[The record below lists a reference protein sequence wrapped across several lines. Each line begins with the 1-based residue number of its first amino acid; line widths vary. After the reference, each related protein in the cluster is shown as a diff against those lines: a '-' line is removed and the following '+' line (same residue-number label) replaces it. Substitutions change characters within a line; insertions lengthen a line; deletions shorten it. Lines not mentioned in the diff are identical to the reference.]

1 MLHPRRLAAAL
12 LVAVL
17 VVATAPPAV
26 ALNVGL
32 NVLVL
37 TTPGKPVPPKGREH
51 PEIRPRTGG
60 RAILGPGAR
69 RRFSN
74 VDFFIDV
81 VRGYGVPYTVV
92 RWDAAASPRQNLTQL
107 LWAPDGSARFG
118 AYLMYPNLE
127 AMGAMNRAEVE
138 ELWAFQ
144 HATAAR
150 SVKFA
155 AWPTNVGYLPDVSA
169 CTSDDVPMRFT
180 AAAPLG
186 ISGIKS
192 SAVLGSEGMCP
203 AIKASPLPACSMWAA
218 DFAGT
223 GLHPGCTSTPV
234 LDFDGGVYTA
244 GVLVNYADGRESL
257 AFTFDC
263 ASWTPSCLLLGHFS
277 LTWMLRNILPGERQA
292 LLSPQ
297 MDDFFLSTKFDAGQY
312 VGGRS
317 QYRATVPDLRAHIT
331 AWRTDLLARLPA
343 GSDIRLELPLSGNG
357 VLDAAARNGA
367 INQSLILNISDRSC
381 LDLPDYVALGCDCW
395 FIGTDAC
402 PATAPLFC
410 RQCTKDWKKPVGT
423 GANRAPAGALTSPST
438 WNVTAFLSGD
448 ALAAE
453 VAGNADT
460 RSGFFYSHHTW
471 SHQNLDNATLYD
483 AQVQIQLN
491 KRIAAAD
498 YLNIAAL
505 PTFSSRCMVTPQISG
520 LRNGDALAALAEA
533 GVTCATGDNT
543 WPFLLNQDNP
553 YHPLYTTVA
562 TNGYDGFAIIPRF
575 ATEVYYNCSTETQNA
590 DLYNRLYS
598 NYYGP
603 STINDILAR
612 EAARVVRDSLL
623 KLRHDPFM
631 FHQANLAILDASGK
645 SLVMRWVDA
654 VVDLYSTL
662 VAWPLRSLGLDD
674 LFAQYKAREARDACA
689 LSYTLEVAADGGV
702 GAVSVSSG
710 SGGSCSAPLM
720 TGAGT
725 SSIAVSG
732 GAGRFVTSLVWG
744 KLGGA

>member
-1 MLHPRRLAAAL
+1 MLHPRSLAAAL
-12 LVAVL
+12 LVAAL
-17 VVATAPPAV
+17 LAAAAPHPAA
-26 ALNVGL
+26 ALNVDL
-32 NVLVL
+32 RVLVL
-37 TTPGKPVPPKGREH
+37 TSPGKPASAGQL
-51 PEIRPRTGG
+51 IR
-60 RAILGPGAR
+60 ASHC
-69 RRFSN
+69 FSN
-74 VDFFIDV
+74 IEFFIDV
-81 VRGYGVPYTVV
+81 VRGYSVPYTVV

-144 HATAAR
+144 RATAAR

-155 AWPTNVGYLPDVSA
+155 AWPTNVGYSPDVSA
-169 CTSDDVPMRFT
+169 CTSDDVPLRFT

-192 SAVLGSEGMCP
+192 SAVLGSGGLYRCP
-203 AIKASPLPACSMWAA
+203 AIKASPLPTCSIWAA
-218 DFAGT
+218 DFADT
-223 GLHPGCTSTPV
+223 GLQPNCTSTPV
-234 LDFDGGVYTA
+234 LDFDGGVYTG

-277 LTWMLRNILPGERQA
+277 LTWMLRDILPGERQA

-297 MDDFFLSTKFDAGQY
+297 MDDFFLATPFDADQY
-312 VGGRS
+312 VDGRR
-317 QYRATVPDLRAHIT
+317 QYRTT
-331 AWRTDLLARLPA
+331 LPYN
-343 GSDIRLELPLSGNG
+343 GNG
-357 VLDAAARNGA
+357 VLERAA
-367 INQSLILNISDRSC
+367 QSGRFNPDLVLSIDDRGC
-381 LDLPDYVALGCDCW
+381 LDLPEYVTLGCNCW

-402 PATAPLFC
+402 PASAPLFC
-410 RQCTKDWKKPVGT
+410 RQCTKDWKRTPLGT
-423 GANRAPAGALTSPST
+423 GTNDAPAGALDSPST

-448 ALAAE
+448 ALANE
-453 VAGNADT
+453 VATNGPS
-460 RSGFFYSHHTW
+460 RSLFFYSHHTW
-471 SHQNLDNATLYD
+471 SHQNLDNTTLYD

-491 KRIAAAD
+491 KRIADAD

-533 GVTCATGDNT
+533 GVTCGTGDNT

-553 YHPLYTTVA
+553 YHPLYTTAA

-575 ATEVYYNCSTETQNA
+575 ATEVYYNCSTATQNEI
-590 DLYNRLYS
+590 LYNRLYS
-598 NYYGP
+598 GYYGP
-603 STINDILAR
+603 STIDDILAR

-654 VVDLYSTL
+654 VVDLYSSL
-662 VAWPLRSLGLDD
+662 VAWPLRSLSLDD

-732 GAGRFVTSLVWG
+732 GAGRLVTSLVWG
-744 KLGGA
+744 KPGTA